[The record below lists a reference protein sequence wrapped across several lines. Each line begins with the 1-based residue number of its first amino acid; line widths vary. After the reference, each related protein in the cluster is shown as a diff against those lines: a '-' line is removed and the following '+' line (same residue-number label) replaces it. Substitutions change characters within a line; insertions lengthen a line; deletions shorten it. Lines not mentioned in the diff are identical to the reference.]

1 MKQKPPIQNGNTAT
15 ARTGVVI
22 MLSAGALIAATSL
35 LAKTLSLPLADTP
48 GLHPFQ
54 ISAGRFLFALFAL
67 LLFIAVFR
75 NRRPTLQGANWRWH
89 IARSLC
95 GWLGVTA
102 MFAAVARMPVAEATA
117 LSFLS
122 PVVTMGLAIVLLGE
136 YLTLRKVIAASLA
149 LAGAVLIL
157 RPGVEAFQPAGLL
170 ALVAAGCM
178 GLEAIYIKRLSDSES
193 ALRILLIN
201 NMVGAL
207 ISVVVASTVW
217 LWPVPNQWA
226 LLVALGMVMVAGQA
240 LFIQAMKRGEA
251 SFVMPAF
258 YSVLVFAA
266 LYDLIFCRIF
276 LTSTALLGAALIVGS
291 AIVLTQRVR

>member
-1 MKQKPPIQNGNTAT
+1 
-15 ARTGVVI
+15 
-22 MLSAGALIAATSL
+22 
-35 LAKTLSLPLADTP
+35 
-48 GLHPFQ
+48 
-54 ISAGRFLFALFAL
+54 
-67 LLFIAVFR
+67 
-75 NRRPTLQGANWRWH
+75 
-89 IARSLC
+89 
-95 GWLGVTA
+95 
-102 MFAAVARMPVAEATA
+102 MPVAEATA

-226 LLVALGMVMVAGQA
+226 LLVCAWNGNGRWSGLVYPSDEKG
-240 LFIQAMKRGEA
+240 RGELRNA
-251 SFVMPAF
+251 G
-258 YSVLVFAA
+258 L
-266 LYDLIFCRIF
+266 
-276 LTSTALLGAALIVGS
+276 LLGAGVCGFI
-291 AIVLTQRVR
+291 